1 MGRFVLYTAM
11 ACVAAFVGVSWALRG
26 FPISVAGPIGVG
38 ELPPLPPHLNAT
50 FGDTSVRDAQKKL
63 WELAQPDGGKPVG
76 KPYQIRI
83 DALQAANAYAASPC
97 DPAMKA
103 RLIAALTAYTR
114 AWQER
119 LNCNRLGNSLMF
131 CGEKKID
138 DAAFAFST
146 PLDQQVREA
155 FQEAFDQGGVIKAD
169 IPAAV
174 RFDALQFTSP
184 ALWLDELP
192 LCLPQMR
199 ANANQK

>member
-1 MGRFVLYTAM
+1 MGRFMLYAAM
-11 ACVAAFVGVSWALRG
+11 ACVAAFGGVSLVLRG

-38 ELPPLPPHLNAT
+38 ELAPLPPHLNTT
-50 FGDTSVRDAQKKL
+50 FGDTSVRDAKKKL
-63 WELAQPDGGKPVG
+63 WELSQPDAGKPTG
-76 KPYQIRI
+76 KQYQIRI
-83 DALQAANAYAASPC
+83 DALQAANAYTASPC

-119 LNCNRLGNSLMF
+119 LNCTRLGNSLMG

-138 DAAFAFST
+138 DAAFAFTT
-146 PLDQQVREA
+146 PLDLQVHEA
-155 FQEAFDQGGVIKAD
+155 FKEAFDQGGVVKAD

-174 RFDALQFTSP
+174 RFDALKFTSP

-199 ANANQK
+199 ANAGLK

>member
-1 MGRFVLYTAM
+1 MGRFILYAAT
-11 ACVAAFVGVSWALRG
+11 ACVAAFVGVSWILAG
-26 FPISVAGPIGVG
+26 FPMSVASPIGVG
-38 ELPPLPPHLNAT
+38 ELAPLPPHLDAT
-50 FGDTSVRDAQKKL
+50 FGDTSVQDAKKKL
-63 WELAQPDGGKPVG
+63 WGLSQPDGVKPVG
-76 KPYQIRI
+76 KQYQIRI

-97 DPAMKA
+97 DPANKA

-119 LNCNRLGNSLMF
+119 LNCTRLGHSLVT
-131 CGEKKID
+131 CGENKID

-155 FQEAFDQGGVIKAD
+155 FQEAFDQGGVIRAD
-169 IPAAV
+169 IPAVV

-199 ANANQK
+199 TNADQK